1 MCNCDRD
8 NAPDSTD
15 GPAVS
20 PANERAQ
27 IIRGPDPLAAA
38 LPQDVATALGQFV
51 GGESIETL
59 SQWAQA
65 VRRQTGGGAVSMAEL
80 CVADHE
86 TPHWGNREDE
96 RTYFE
101 CFYDAVIVAA
111 LAEEPVDVRTVS
123 PDGTVIRAR
132 AMGSTHL
139 HVRPPSA
146 VFSFGI
152 DDGDV
157 QDSDG
162 EPTLAEGY
170 AAICPY
176 VNAFPDEAAYRH
188 WAASVPAATVALP
201 LAGATDLAAALVE

>member
-8 NAPDSTD
+8 NSPDSTD

-20 PANERAQ
+20 PNTERAQ
-27 IIRGPDPLAAA
+27 IIRGPDPLASS
-38 LPQDVATALGQFV
+38 LPHDVATSLGEFV
-51 GGESIETL
+51 GSGSIETL

-80 CVADHE
+80 CIADRE
-86 TPHWGNREDE
+86 TPHWGIHEEE

-111 LAEEPVDVRTVS
+111 LADEPVDVRTVS

-152 DDGDV
+152 DDGAV
-157 QDSDG
+157 QDIDG

-176 VNAFPDEAAYRH
+176 VNAFPDEATYRH
-188 WAASVPAATVALP
+188 WATSVPAATVALP